1 MVLSEGD
8 RARKR
13 DKLVEQHSASFF
25 LFPSL
30 PSVSVSVSVSLY
42 SASLA
47 EQEERF
53 ALAYVPVI
61 KKLSEELEHS
71 KEELQHKKAE
81 VEQLKQQ
88 LSNAH
93 AAPRS
98 FTQATPLQR

>member
-1 MVLSEGD
+1 MVVSEGD
-8 RARKR
+8 RATKR
-13 DKLVEQHSASFF
+13 EKFVEQLLRLSFC
-25 LFPSL
+25 LSL
-30 PSVSVSVSVSLY
+30 PPLSLCLSVSVSVSVSLY

-61 KKLSEELEHS
+61 KKLSEELEHN

-88 LSNAH
+88 LSNA
-93 AAPRS
+93 R
-98 FTQATPLQR
+98 F

>member
-1 MVLSEGD
+1 M
-8 RARKR
+8 
-13 DKLVEQHSASFF
+13 
-25 LFPSL
+25 
-30 PSVSVSVSVSLY
+30 
-42 SASLA
+42 
-47 EQEERF
+47 
-53 ALAYVPVI
+53 AYVPVI